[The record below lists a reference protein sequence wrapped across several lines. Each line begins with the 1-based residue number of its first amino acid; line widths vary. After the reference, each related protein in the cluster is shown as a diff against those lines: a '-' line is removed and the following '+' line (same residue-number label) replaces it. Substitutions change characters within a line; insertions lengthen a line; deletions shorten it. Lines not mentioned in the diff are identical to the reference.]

1 MDHNLPE
8 TQPSC
13 FRSRWTRFS
22 GRYIYGHVW
31 LPMIDISIRFYALS
45 YGQIMNR
52 QTPLQNTTL
61 QESRTIWGMTC
72 SVLLGAGRSKCYL
85 CKKPPT
91 PLFCGH
97 INPPIWTTTKSKCS
111 TICGLMPHR
120 QAICVT
126 KVNALSIY
134 KPLSETLSK
143 TSQTAISH
151 VTRCSKHYST
161 PSIIPRIHFLTPFP
175 EKTPEAMVQSI
186 FVHIVGANWV
196 SNIKGQWDDCHLRGG
211 CPSTPI

>member
-1 MDHNLPE
+1 
-8 TQPSC
+8 
-13 FRSRWTRFS
+13 
-22 GRYIYGHVW
+22 
-31 LPMIDISIRFYALS
+31 
-45 YGQIMNR
+45 MNR

-126 KVNALSIY
+126 KGNALSIY
-134 KPLSETLSK
+134 KPLSETVFK